1 MSIETPLEIPKELE
15 YIPDAGRAISVK
27 RYREALSILKEGLR
41 ENSGMTET
49 LDTAMFIALLRALV
63 VEIEVRVGD
72 QLT

>member
-1 MSIETPLEIPKELE
+1 MSIEAPLEIPAELA
-15 YIPDAGRAISVK
+15 YITDAGRAVSVK

-41 ENSGMTET
+41 ENSGMAERI
-49 LDTAMFIALLRALV
+49 DTAMLIALLRALV